1 MIRSTNKE
9 RREDMDKLSKLP
21 LRALRAN
28 IGFTQEQVADAIG
41 VNRNTYANWEKY
53 ITFPDVP
60 QLLLL
65 SRLFKCSLD
74 AFYFPEKTSLKLVN
88 QGKEAV
94 R

>member
-1 MIRSTNKE
+1 
-9 RREDMDKLSKLP
+9 MDKLSKLP
-21 LRALRAN
+21 LRALRASV
-28 IGFTQEQVADAIG
+28 GLTQEQVADAIG

-60 QLLLL
+60 QLLSL

-74 AFYFPEKTSLKLVN
+74 TFYFPEKTSLKLAK
-88 QGKEAV
+88 KEAV